1 MTLYWRALGAPFVY
15 DDLDRIANNPD
26 LSSFHA
32 TFRSYFLSPVELTTH
47 FRGAGGSMFRPLF
60 WLSLSVDR
68 HVWGLNPSGFHFT
81 NIVLH
86 WLNGFLLFLLLRRFG
101 APAVIAATTSFIW
114 LGMPIN
120 SEVVAWVSGRA
131 YLLCAFFLIL
141 ALWSAR
147 TYLLEQ
153 KNAFLAYVFAFSF
166 TAFCCHECG
175 ILLLPLVVLSAWGM
189 KRLLD
194 RSAGI
199 LISLV
204 LMSDGL
210 FLVVRRLVGTRSGG
224 GGGPAVWQV
233 GLTFW
238 KYVLW
243 TVLPVHMSIERAT
256 STPPN
261 MYSPAAVVA
270 LGGVA
275 ALCVGIVLLRARAPL
290 IALGLAWSTLAI
302 LPFCGVVFIYQ
313 GMAERYMYFASAG
326 VALAISSL
334 VFQHTAPLK
343 QIVAGLAILWVA
355 WGAWRLKV
363 RVADWCDPL
372 LLYQSSV
379 ETTPDAVLFYNLGWA
394 WREKG
399 NLDNALTAYREATR
413 LWPDYEQAQASVGQ
427 VLAMLGRPR
436 EAITPYNRALALR
449 PEDSATRVDLAVAL
463 EQLGNGQEAEQQFRK
478 SLVLAPASTPAL
490 NGLGSL
496 LLLEGRPDEAIPLL
510 QQSIH
515 EKPSDTTAYY
525 DLAVLYQQQGQVAKA
540 LELYRKVLEINP
552 NDQDAIANATRLSG
566 SR

>member
-1 MTLYWRALGAPFVY
+1 VILYWRAFGAPFVY
-15 DDLDRIANNPD
+15 DDVDRIANNPD

-32 TFRSYFLSPVELTTH
+32 TFRNYFLSPVELTSH

-81 NIVLH
+81 NIALH
-86 WLNGFLLFLLLRRFG
+86 WFNGFLLFVVLRRFG
-101 APAVIAATTSFIW
+101 APAVIAAATSFIW

-131 YLLCAFFLIL
+131 YLLCAFFLLL
-141 ALWSAR
+141 ALLSSR
-147 TYLLEQ
+147 KYLLEQ

-166 TAFCCHECG
+166 AAFCCHECG

-210 FLVVRRLVGTRSGG
+210 FLVVRRLVGTRSS
-224 GGGPAVWQV
+224 GGGPAIWQI
-233 GLTFW
+233 GSTFW

-243 TVLPVHMSIERAT
+243 TVLPIHMSIERAT
-256 STPPN
+256 STPSN
-261 MYSPAAVVA
+261 MYSPEAIVA

-275 ALCVGIVLLRARAPL
+275 ALCVGIVQLCAKAPL
-290 IALGLAWSTLAI
+290 IAVGLAWSTLAT
-302 LPFCGVVFIYQ
+302 LPFCGLVFIYQ

-334 VFQHTAPLK
+334 VFQHSAPLK
-343 QIVAGLAILWVA
+343 QIVASLAILWVA

-399 NLDNALTAYREATR
+399 NLDNALTAYQEATR
-413 LWPDYEQAQASVGQ
+413 LRPDYEQAQASVGQ
-427 VLAMLGRPR
+427 VLGMLGQPQ
-436 EAITPYNRALALR
+436 EAVTVYNKALALK
-449 PEDSATRVDLAVAL
+449 PEDSNTSVDLAVAL
-463 EQLGNGQEAEQQFRK
+463 EQLETGKRRRT
-478 SLVLAPASTPAL
+478 S
-490 NGLGSL
+490 LGS
-496 LLLEGRPDEAIPLL
+496 PL
-510 QQSIH
+510 QSH
-515 EKPSDTTAYY
+515 PRVHP
-525 DLAVLYQQQGQVAKA
+525 L
-540 LELYRKVLEINP
+540 
-552 NDQDAIANATRLSG
+552 
-566 SR
+566 

>member
-1 MTLYWRALGAPFVY
+1 VTLYWRVFGAPFVY
-15 DDLDRIANNPD
+15 DDLDQIVNNPY
-26 LSSFHA
+26 LGSFHA
-32 TFRSYFLSPVELTTH
+32 TFKTYFLSPAGFTTH
-47 FRGAGGSMFRPLF
+47 FTGVGGSNFRPLF

-81 NIVLH
+81 NVILH
-86 WLNGFLLFLLLRRFG
+86 WLNGFLLFVVLRRFG
-101 APAVIAATTSFIW
+101 VAAVIAATTSFIW
-114 LGMPIN
+114 LAMPIN

-131 YLLCAFFLIL
+131 YLLCVFFLIL

-153 KNAFLAYVFAFSF
+153 RNTFLVCVFACSL
-166 TAFCCHECG
+166 AALCCHESG
-175 ILLLPLVVLSAWGM
+175 ILILPLVVLSAWGM

-199 LISLV
+199 LISVV

-210 FLVVRRLVGTRSGG
+210 FWVVRRLVGTRTG
-224 GGGPAVWQV
+224 GGGPAIWQV

-261 MYSPAAVVA
+261 MYSPAAVAA

-275 ALCVGIVLLRARAPL
+275 ALCVGIVLLRRRAPQ
-290 IALGLAWSTLAI
+290 IAVGLAWSTLTT

-326 VALAISSL
+326 VALAIASL
-334 VFQHTAPLK
+334 VFQHTAQLK
-343 QIVAGLAILWVA
+343 QIVASLAILWVG
-355 WGAWRLKV
+355 WGAWRLKA

-379 ETTPDAVLFYNLGWA
+379 QTTPDPVLFYNLGWA

-399 NLDNALTAYREATR
+399 NLDNALTAYQEATR
-413 LWPDYEQAQASVGQ
+413 LRPNYEQAQASVGQ
-427 VLAMLGRPR
+427 VLGMLGRPQ
-436 EAITPYNRALALR
+436 EAVIAYNKALALR
-449 PEDSATRVDLAVAL
+449 PEDSATRVDLAVAI
-463 EQLGNGQEAEQQFRK
+463 EQLGNRQEAEAEFRK
-478 SLVLAPASTPAL
+478 SLAAAPASTPAL

-496 LLLEGRPDEAIPLL
+496 LLIEGKPDEAIPLF
-510 QQSIH
+510 QQAIH

-525 DLAVLYQQQGQVAKA
+525 DLAVLYQQQGQVANA
-540 LELYRKVLEINP
+540 LEFYGKVLEINP
-552 NDQDAIANATRLSG
+552 NDQGAIANAAMLSG